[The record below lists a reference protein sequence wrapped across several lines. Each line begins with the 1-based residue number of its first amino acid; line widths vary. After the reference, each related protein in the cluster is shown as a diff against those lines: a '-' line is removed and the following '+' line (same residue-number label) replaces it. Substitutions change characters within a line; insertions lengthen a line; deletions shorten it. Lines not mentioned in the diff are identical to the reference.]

1 MVSGLTGLKALSGLG
16 GMFTPGAEL
25 LASYTSRV
33 AAAGGTVT
41 GIRLA
46 AASTLFDTLVLSGVV
61 SRIDYATLPGAPDS
75 FTGAAVPL
83 IDALGLGNC
92 TTNYVAGE
100 WNGQGFKGTG
110 KNLTSP
116 YVPATHGN
124 ADDAHLSVYYSENKS
139 AGVITALGCQDGGG
153 AFQMYANTF
162 LVSNICSDGGDRTV
176 EFTSPTAGLSMG
188 SRRSS
193 TLHELRTPTGGGTDK
208 LANTSTNARAG
219 TMPATNFVM
228 VHPAVPNRILFSSV
242 GKGMTGPQYTILANA
257 LATYT
262 ATRGA

>member
-1 MVSGLTGLKALSGLG
+1 MTSGLTGLPALTGLG
-16 GMFTPGAEL
+16 GMLAPGAEL
-25 LASYTSRV
+25 LTSYTSRV
-33 AAAGGTVT
+33 AAAGGTIT
-41 GIRLA
+41 GVRLSA
-46 AASTLFDTLVLSGVV
+46 LSTLLDTRVVSGVA
-61 SRIDYATLPGAPDS
+61 SRIDYATLPGAPDAFAGS
-75 FTGAAVPL
+75 VVPL
-83 IDALGLGNC
+83 IDTFGVGNC
-92 TTNYVAGE
+92 TTNYVPGE
-100 WNGQGFKGTG
+100 WSGQGFKGTG

-116 YVPATHGN
+116 YAPATHGN

-139 AGVITALGCQDGGG
+139 AGVITVLGCQDGGG
-153 AFQMYANTF
+153 ALQMYANTF

-193 TLHELRTPTGGGTDK
+193 TLHELRTPTGGGADK
-208 LANTSTNARAG
+208 LANTSTNTRAG

-228 VHPAVPNRILFSSV
+228 IHPTVPNRILFSSV